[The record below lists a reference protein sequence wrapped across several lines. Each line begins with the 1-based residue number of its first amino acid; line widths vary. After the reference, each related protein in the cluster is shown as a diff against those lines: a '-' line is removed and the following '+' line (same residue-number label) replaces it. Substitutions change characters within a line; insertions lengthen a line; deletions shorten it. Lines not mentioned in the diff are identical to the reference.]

1 MRNREFWD
9 LVDEVLGSANG
20 RVLARELVLDE
31 LDQRTVVQA
40 LEDDVEPRAV
50 WHALCDALGVPDTAR
65 WGTDDR
71 RPAPPRR

>member
-1 MRNREFWD
+1 MRNREFWE

-20 RVLARELVLDE
+20 RVLARELVLDA

-40 LEDDVEPRAV
+40 LEDDVEPRAA
-50 WHALCDALGVPDTAR
+50 WHALCDALGVPDRAR
-65 WGTDDR
+65 WGADGR